1 MPGRFYSD
9 LLSGVDSRLGIDWGK
24 DHETNTSEGYFYP
37 SSGDAFKD
45 SVWAFKT
52 APKDNVSME
61 VSKTQEGK
69 WKGSSRDV
77 VEKTAAKIKCK
88 ADSCDTAW
96 GFANDKFTADV
107 STSQDLGDGDYPM
120 DFALKTEVKPAKSEW
135 KAKLLW
141 DVSTPDFSGARFFNN
156 FELEHNSKK
165 EWIIRNKTNADYQK
179 EYSVGAQIE
188 HDTKDFT
195 KIRTQVVCSPDGNDS
210 TFWLRADA
218 KRECVG
224 AGCDN

>member
-1 MPGRFYSD
+1 
-9 LLSGVDSRLGIDWGK
+9 
-24 DHETNTSEGYFYP
+24 
-37 SSGDAFKD
+37 
-45 SVWAFKT
+45 
-52 APKDNVSME
+52 
-61 VSKTQEGK
+61 
-69 WKGSSRDV
+69 
-77 VEKTAAKIKCK
+77 
-88 ADSCDTAW
+88 
-96 GFANDKFTADV
+96 
-107 STSQDLGDGDYPM
+107 M

-195 KIRTQVVCSPDGNDS
+195 KIRTQVVCSPDNTDS

-224 AGCDN
+224 AGCDNKLKEDIRHSWEALYCWTDGFKGIQGQPVKLLGGVQYNLSKATTFSTSAEWGENYMVKAGQTHKVDKNWTFGLNQRFDSSKVGQDGANPYDIGFSMTYKL